1 MDCIIGAWT
10 EDEFN
15 FQGKYFQ
22 FEGVKLTPKPFQRPR
37 PPVWIGAFAPKAM
50 RRAIK
55 YEGWCN
61 WFPPHTED
69 LAPAVK
75 KMREEAEENGK
86 KDFQITLG
94 FEGWL
99 GDEPDLREKH
109 GHRWVREWSFYAK
122 EGLSPDVDGET
133 MLDDIE
139 NMFLCLGNKNKWI
152 DRMGEMKETINPEWL
167 CIRTRN
173 PVNEGH
179 YYPSRTESLEVI
191 ERFGEILSEIR

>member
-1 MDCIIGAWT
+1 MKVGVIGS
-10 EDEFN
+10 
-15 FQGKYFQ
+15 
-22 FEGVKLTPKPFQRPR
+22 L
-37 PPVWIGAFAPKAM
+37 
-50 RRAIK
+50 
-55 YEGWCN
+55 
-61 WFPPHTED
+61 HTEE

-122 EGLSPDVDGET
+122 EGLSPGVDGDT